1 MGRAPYSV
9 SLAAVSN
16 PIPGTQ
22 SRWRTRPSAAPLTKV
37 GMSLFAVGLV
47 AIFVDLALFASG
59 RENLPVW
66 LNLICMLAPVGLG
79 VGLVGVVNEA
89 KSARPGSGGPDESA
103 TNRPARAERPVTA
116 PPTTRPEHPEE
127 WNQPT

>member
-9 SLAAVSN
+9 SLAAVST

-22 SRWRTRPSAAPLTKV
+22 SRWRSRPSAAPLTKA
-37 GMSLFAVGLV
+37 GMSLFAVGLI

-79 VGLVGVVNEA
+79 VGLIGVVNEA
-89 KSARPGSGGPDESA
+89 KSARTGSDAADES
-103 TNRPARAERPVTA
+103 TPTRPTRAERPVA
-116 PPTTRPEHPEE
+116 AQTTRPEHPEE